1 MAADSFLS
9 ALVGNYAS
17 SDPAADNLATV
28 RGLLS
33 YCRKWPRGEVGAEEL
48 NNPCF
53 EMSTR
58 LREGASRM
66 EASLN
71 GNPVMTAETS
81 WPISRTAQAYLAI
94 AEVLEELPALAREG
108 REEEFIDN
116 LDLFEQERQAVLQAQ
131 KQIEV
136 QLSGKVPL
144 CPRCGSGG
152 EESLCSDC
160 QLTRLYPDPKA
171 LAEDDE
177 ASEVA
182 GVYGEVYQAYR
193 SAILGEASL
202 DPLWTG
208 LDQLEAHLE
217 DLTLHLKE
225 LFEGLQGEAVQ
236 QESPSESATLEALL
250 TAVESEIL
258 AAHTGLERMRE
269 AESSLRVYD
278 LQLGWDEIYHASRAI
293 EATASKVRREIADHD
308 ET

>member
-17 SDPAADNLATV
+17 ADPAADNLGTV

-33 YCRKWPRGEVGAEEL
+33 YCRKWPRGEVGAEAL

-53 EMSTR
+53 EMATR

-66 EASLN
+66 EASLRD
-71 GNPVMTAETS
+71 NPAMTAETS

-94 AEVLEELPALAREG
+94 AEVLEELPELAREG
-108 REEEFIDN
+108 RGEEFTDN

-131 KQIEV
+131 EQIEV

-152 EESLCSDC
+152 EESLCFDC

-193 SAILGEASL
+193 SAILGEAPL

-225 LFEGLQGEAVQ
+225 LFEDLQGEAVQ
-236 QESPSESATLEALL
+236 QESPTESATLEALL
-250 TAVESEIL
+250 AAVESEIL

-269 AESSLRVYD
+269 AENSLRVYD
-278 LQLGWDEIYHASRAI
+278 LQRGWEEIYHASRAI
-293 EATASKVRREIADHD
+293 EVTASRVRREIADDD